1 MNTQDY
7 ALYKQAQEL
16 ANDGKTLAAYR
27 LFCTLE
33 NHGNSDAQLKFWIL
47 QTTPNQW
54 EARQLL
60 AQLEQ
65 TVPYHHLLPQA
76 RVFIEQRW
84 RNAVLLP
91 VQLTATGPVLTCSY
105 CGTTAP
111 TVPMSHVH
119 PVGWVLMVV
128 IFLLFILLNWTSFYF
143 LWVGLFIPV
152 GLLIRQ
158 KYCMCNRCRGEM
170 RLP

>member
-1 MNTQDY
+1 MNTQDL
-7 ALYKQAQEL
+7 ALYHEAEAL
-16 ANDGKTLAAYR
+16 ANNGKTLAAYR
-27 LFCTLE
+27 LFCMVE
-33 NHGNSDAQLKFWIL
+33 NHGNPDIEVNFWIL

-65 TVPYHHLLPQA
+65 ITPQHHLLPQA
-76 RVFIEQRW
+76 RMFIEQRW

-119 PVGWVLMVV
+119 PAGWVLMVV
-128 IFLLFILLNWTSFYF
+128 IILLTILLNWTTFNF
-143 LWVGLFIPV
+143 LWVGLFIPA
-152 GLLIRQ
+152 GLLIRL
-158 KYCMCNRCRGEM
+158 KHCMCNRCRGEL